1 MTSPLRFFALTFVGG
16 MLLIAVLVAIGIGL
30 GVAQRGDSEWVKP
43 EGTTF
48 YAYGAD
54 GTQKEIVPGSLVA
67 EGIRL
72 PDGSCR
78 SPEVSVGSESDGN
91 GGYRL
96 SSRSISTSSDSDCN
110 VWVDRIE
117 WKESV
122 R

>member
-30 GVAQRGDSEWVKP
+30 GVVQRGGEWVKP

-67 EGIRL
+67 EGIML
-72 PDGSCR
+72 PDGSCET
-78 SPEVSVGSESDGN
+78 PEYSVGSESDGS
-91 GGYRL
+91 GTSY
-96 SSRSISTSSDSDCN
+96 SSSISTSSDSDCN
-110 VWVDRIE
+110 VWVDRIN
-117 WKESV
+117 WQTNP
-122 R
+122 

>member
-43 EGTTF
+43 EGLTF

-67 EGIRL
+67 EGIML
-72 PDGSCR
+72 PDGSCKE
-78 SPEVSVGSESDGN
+78 PESSVGSESDGS
-91 GGYRL
+91 GGGRSY
-96 SSRSISTSSDSDCN
+96 SSSISTSSDRDCN
-110 VWVDRIE
+110 VWVDRID
-117 WKESV
+117 WQTNP
-122 R
+122 